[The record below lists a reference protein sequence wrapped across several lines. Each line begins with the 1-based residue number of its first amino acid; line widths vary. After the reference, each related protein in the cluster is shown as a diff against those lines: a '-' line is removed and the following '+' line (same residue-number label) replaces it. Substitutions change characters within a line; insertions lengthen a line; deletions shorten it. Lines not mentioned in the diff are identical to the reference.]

1 MGLVFRGLPEET
13 LELIIQFTWTSTV
26 TPKARTLLYFS
37 LSAAHPRLHQI
48 AIHVSTRF
56 VMVDI
61 TDLPTEDLPHY
72 FKTITAD
79 AASTMGLV
87 HDSDELRAVLFSK
100 SHVYLRGYGVVDRGG
115 GAGATHMLNSRGI
128 DPFLSVLASVI
139 GDCRALTAAAPSR
152 FPYLHLFER
161 VKLFYLLQRFPSL
174 TSVRIDFL
182 WDYPEI
188 APKPVIA
195 PLPSVRFLRLRHWPP
210 CPCSRQRE
218 ATEDDDG
225 LGKGCQR
232 TCMAGTL
239 AEIFPA
245 LQELHLDSP
254 VVCLRR
260 PHWRC

>member
-1 MGLVFRGLPEET
+1 
-13 LELIIQFTWTSTV
+13 
-26 TPKARTLLYFS
+26 
-37 LSAAHPRLHQI
+37 
-48 AIHVSTRF
+48 
-56 VMVDI
+56 
-61 TDLPTEDLPHY
+61 
-72 FKTITAD
+72 
-79 AASTMGLV
+79 
-87 HDSDELRAVLFSK
+87 
-100 SHVYLRGYGVVDRGG
+100 
-115 GAGATHMLNSRGI
+115 MLNSRGI

-139 GDCRALTAAAPSR
+139 GDCRALTAAAPPR

-188 APKPVIA
+188 APKPIVA

-254 VVCLRR
+254 VSLVRVLAPPTLEVLTLEAPVAAPFTRGTLAVFGIEEALSKGFMPAPELEAGEDVSRR
-260 PHWRC
+260 RIQVHTVRERPAGWDEAHDACEKRSIMLVQLVSY